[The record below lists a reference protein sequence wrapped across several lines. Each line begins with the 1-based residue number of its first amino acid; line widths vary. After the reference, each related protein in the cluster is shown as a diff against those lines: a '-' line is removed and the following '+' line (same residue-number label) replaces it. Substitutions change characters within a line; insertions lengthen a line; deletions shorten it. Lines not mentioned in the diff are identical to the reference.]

1 MERGYS
7 NVLMRFLGYLP
18 IFGALFMVDMAVL
31 WMNIAVIS
39 MSLLIQNKFSS
50 FCLYWKMATRLFV
63 YSYPRFYHFFPYE
76 FEKRNMTKCTKR
88 KIH

>member
-7 NVLMRFLGYLP
+7 SFDAFSGLFTYFL
-18 IFGALFMVDMAVL
+18 ALFMVDMAVF

-39 MSLLIQNKFSS
+39 MSLFIQNKFSS

-63 YSYPRFYHFFPYE
+63 YSYPHSYHLFPYE

-88 KIH
+88 KIP